1 MTFRRDIQWT
11 SIVLQALI
19 DAKQNPEKMITIQV
33 AKPESANAVEQAIL
47 ALMAD
52 GNTEAWR
59 ISVELH
65 TLN

>member
-1 MTFRRDIQWT
+1 
-11 SIVLQALI
+11 
-19 DAKQNPEKMITIQV
+19 MITIQV
-33 AKPESANAVEQAIL
+33 ATPESANAVEQAIL

-52 GNTEAWR
+52 GNPEAWR

>member
-1 MTFRRDIQWT
+1 MTSRRDIQWT

-19 DAKQNPEKMITIQV
+19 DAKQNPHKMISIQV
-33 AKPESANAVEQAIL
+33 ATPESAEAVEQAIL